1 MGQKHFGTDGIRGLV
16 GKNQITPEFC
26 LRLSWAIG
34 KVFTQEG
41 RRPQILIGKDT
52 RISGYMLESVL
63 QSGFVS
69 AGADVSLLGPIPTP
83 AIAYLTRALNADAG
97 VVISASHNPYYD
109 NGIKLFDGKG
119 NKLGDELEQKIEA
132 MIGQPMVCEDSASLG
147 RA

>member
-1 MGQKHFGTDGIRGLV
+1 
-16 GKNQITPEFC
+16 
-26 LRLSWAIG
+26 
-34 KVFTQEG
+34 
-41 RRPQILIGKDT
+41 
-52 RISGYMLESVL
+52 MLESVL

-132 MIGQPMVCEDSASLG
+132 MIGQK
-147 RA
+147 R